1 MRRAQAENIIRD
13 DQANDKARVAAYVAM
28 SMTSS
33 SDHDGLKSSDGV
45 KVIETTLERP
55 LRIRLWEDRTRGE
68 LWVPTYDSAG
78 LALLADDYQRIA
90 GNNAV
95 DNGQRTFEFKVMKPG
110 THRVLFEKRMGWKFT
125 AEDRRVFEVTASDSS
140 SRRSA

>member
-1 MRRAQAENIIRD
+1 LRRAQAENIISY
-13 DQANDKARVAAYVAM
+13 DQANDKARVAAYGTM